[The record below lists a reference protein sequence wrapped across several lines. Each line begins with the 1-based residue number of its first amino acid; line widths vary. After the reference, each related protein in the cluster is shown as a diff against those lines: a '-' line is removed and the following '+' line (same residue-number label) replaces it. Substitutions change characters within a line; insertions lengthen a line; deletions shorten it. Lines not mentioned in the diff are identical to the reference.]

1 MIKISFARID
11 RLQLH
16 YPNKKQKQKQIQKK
30 QKLAY
35 GLGLLCLTTLIF
47 QQYRGGQF
55 YW

>member
-16 YPNKKQKQKQIQKK
+16 YPNKKTKTKTNTKK
-30 QKLAY
+30 QKLGY
-35 GLGLLCLTTLIF
+35 GLLCLTTLIF
-47 QQYRGGQF
+47 QLYRGGQF